1 MKEDLKERILKDIHS
16 IIEEDNKELMSYDL
30 GRVIDAYLDEIIEHY
45 EEEITQLQTQ
55 SQLAYDDG
63 YQEAL
68 EEMEDS
74 IDKIR
79 RFK

>member
-30 GRVIDAYLDEIIEHY
+30 SRVIDAYLDEIIEHN

-63 YQEAL
+63 YQAAL

>member
-30 GRVIDAYLDEIIEHY
+30 SRVVDAYLDEIIEHY

-55 SQLAYDDG
+55 SELAYDDG
-63 YQEAL
+63 YQAAL

>member
-1 MKEDLKERILKDIHS
+1 MKEYLKESLLKDILD
-16 IIEEDNKELMSYDL
+16 IVDEDKKELMSYDL
-30 GRVIDAYLDEIIEHY
+30 SRIIDSCLDEIIEHY

-55 SQLAYDDG
+55 SELAYDDG
-63 YQEAL
+63 YQAAL